1 MHNRGIS
8 MTATEN
14 RERSQ
19 ALYEAFGRGDI
30 PTVLAS
36 LDPDV
41 EWIEAEGGPYPGT
54 SRSPDAVLQNVFMR
68 LRTEWDGFTVTPHQF
83 VASDDTVVMIGE
95 YGGTYKAT
103 GKSIHIPVVHVW
115 TLRDGKATRFVQ
127 HTDTVLFQRALEP

>member
-1 MHNRGIS
+1 

-19 ALYEAFGRGDI
+19 ALYEAFGHGDI

-68 LRTEWDGFTVTPHQF
+68 LGTEWDGFTVTPHQF

-95 YGGTYKAT
+95 YSGTYKAT